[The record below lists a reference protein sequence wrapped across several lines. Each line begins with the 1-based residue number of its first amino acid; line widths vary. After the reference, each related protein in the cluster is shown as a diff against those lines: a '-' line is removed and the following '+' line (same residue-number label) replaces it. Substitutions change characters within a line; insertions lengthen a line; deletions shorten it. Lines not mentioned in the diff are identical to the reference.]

1 MSTELAPY
9 IFFQG
14 NCREAMEFYKKV
26 FGGELSLMEYK
37 NMSDETPG
45 KAELEGK
52 LMNASLS
59 GGEIVIRGADTL
71 KASAEAKKVS
81 LCLTGADEAKLRKI
95 FDGLSEGANVTGP
108 LKKEFWGDYFGS
120 LTDKF
125 GVDWMVDI
133 TATSA
138 A

>member
-1 MSTELAPY
+1 MDQIELAPY
-9 IFFQG
+9 IFFRG
-14 NCREAMEFYKKV
+14 NCREAMEFYKNI

-37 NMSDETPG
+37 NMSDDTPG

-59 GGEIVIRGADTL
+59 GGVIVIRGADTL
-71 KASAEAKKVS
+71 KASDVAKKVS
-81 LCLTGADEAKLRKI
+81 LCLTGSDEAKLRKI
-95 FDGLSEGANVTGP
+95 FEGLSDGAQVTAP
-108 LKKEFWGDYFGS
+108 LNKEFWGDIFGT

-133 TATSA
+133 TPQG
-138 A
+138 